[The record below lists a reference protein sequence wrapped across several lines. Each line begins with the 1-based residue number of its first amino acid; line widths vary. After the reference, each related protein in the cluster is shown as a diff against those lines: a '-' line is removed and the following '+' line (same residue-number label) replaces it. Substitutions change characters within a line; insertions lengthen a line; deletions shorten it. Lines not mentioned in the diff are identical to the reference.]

1 MNIKSELL
9 FLNFSQVFASFKVRS
24 WFFLF
29 QFLSWQK
36 SFYFLFEF
44 DLSSHGEGDRL
55 AEKCFLDERTEDQI
69 SSDLGDKRGSLS
81 GLGQGQGCGQICTS
95 AGKIFRKISQRAFE
109 TSTANGDAKGRS
121 ERHTT
126 AVCRHP
132 SPPCY
137 RRLTERRLSNLCAPA
152 TVFTRDG

>member
-69 SSDLGDKRGSLS
+69 SSDLGDKRGP
-81 GLGQGQGCGQICTS
+81 S
-95 AGKIFRKISQRAFE
+95 AGS
-109 TSTANGDAKGRS
+109 GKGRGGGRSAPAPGKYS
-121 ERHTT
+121 EKYHSARSRRQRRT
-126 AVCRHP
+126 ATRKAVRSVTQP
-132 SPPCY
+132 RSVVTLPPPCY